1 MDLDQ
6 FNVEPQGS
14 LQDVLKACCDVPGW
28 ARAVIEG
35 RPYADLD
42 ALVTAA
48 DTAARRLTA
57 DEVERAIASH
67 PRIGERAPGQSTHAS
82 WSRGEQAGVSQD
94 DQTKA
99 ALLEGNR
106 AYEER
111 FGKVFL
117 ICASGL
123 GAEQILQR
131 LNERLTNDDDTESA
145 VIADELRK
153 IALVR
158 LRKAVSPA
166 HDEEL
171 NQ

>member
-1 MDLDQ
+1 MHLDQ
-6 FNVEPQGS
+6 FNVEPQES
-14 LQDVLKACCDVPGW
+14 LQRTLLACCDVPSW
-28 ARAVIEG
+28 AQAVIEG

-42 ALVTAA
+42 ALVAAA

-57 DEVERAIASH
+57 DEVERAIAAH
-67 PRIGERAPGQSTHAS
+67 PRIGERAQGQSTHAS

-99 ALLEGNR
+99 ALLDGNR

-123 GAEQILQR
+123 SAEQILTR

-158 LRKAVSPA
+158 LRKAVVSA